1 MRSRAFLGG
10 PSERCPASRWSSM
23 SHGREAAD
31 HARAR
36 LVLHGAGHDRHGAG
50 RPSEPVWA
58 AGRRAQRDLPA
69 ADAPGA
75 GRPASSTWRAFIP
88 GLRTRLAYAT
98 RRNPTGRV
106 LYDARRAYL
115 RLPAALALRAA
126 QRELARRHLGLL
138 VFDAYRPYSATVAL
152 WRAVE
157 DPAYAA
163 PPTSGSRHNRAA
175 AIDLTLVDLRTGQ
188 PLRMP
193 TPYDTFSA
201 RASHRFT
208 GLPVAVR
215 RHRDLLRSV
224 MERHGFVALPEEWW
238 HYDFAGW
245 SGFTLLDVRLSAIA
259 RVRPRA
265 DVWLLYPPL
274 GRLSRARCPAPAG
287 RHVARPSSL
296 VLRRPARGFCRKPRA
311 PASRSFGARGACG
324 SLTARE
330 VGPWPEPGSRTCRR
344 PRRSSSTRR
353 RWTCS
358 GRSASPTTRRRR
370 WTCWRRPVR
379 RSIAAA
385 SPPGSPGT

>member
-1 MRSRAFLGG
+1 MVVKLLI
-10 PSERCPASRWSSM
+10 M
-23 SHGREAAD
+23 
-31 HARAR
+31 
-36 LVLHGAGHDRHGAG
+36 LVLGSCFTAPATTGTAPVVPRNQYGLPVVE
-50 RPSEPVWA
+50 RSETY
-58 AGRRAQRDLPA
+58 RQQTRLERD
-69 ADAPGA
+69 
-75 GRPASSTWRAFIP
+75 ASLVDLGAFIP

-152 WRAVE
+152 WRAVR

-245 SGFTLLDVRLSAIA
+245 AGFPLLDVRLSAIA

-274 GRLSRARCPAPAG
+274 GRLSLLVSGAG
-287 RHVARPSSL
+287 R
-296 VLRRPARGFCRKPRA
+296 
-311 PASRSFGARGACG
+311 
-324 SLTARE
+324 
-330 VGPWPEPGSRTCRR
+330 
-344 PRRSSSTRR
+344 
-353 RWTCS
+353 
-358 GRSASPTTRRRR
+358 
-370 WTCWRRPVR
+370 
-379 RSIAAA
+379 
-385 SPPGSPGT
+385 